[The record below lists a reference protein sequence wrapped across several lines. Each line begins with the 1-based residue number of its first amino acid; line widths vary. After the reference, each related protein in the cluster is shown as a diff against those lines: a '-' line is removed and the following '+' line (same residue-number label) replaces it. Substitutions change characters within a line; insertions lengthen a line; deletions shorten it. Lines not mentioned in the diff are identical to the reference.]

1 MSNVINECT
10 APRLKRRG
18 VVGFK
23 SLCLLQS
30 KIKQQI
36 LVF

>member
-1 MSNVINECT
+1 MSIVINEYT

-23 SLCLLQS
+23 RFNFLRSG
-30 KIKQQI
+30 IKQQI